1 MPTYKISSFLMNPA
15 VPYLRTK
22 KTKGLSAN
30 WMKTLLQLLLQQIKR
45 SLLNT

>member
-1 MPTYKISSFLMNPA
+1 MNQA

>member
-1 MPTYKISSFLMNPA
+1 MNPA
-15 VPYLRTK
+15 VPDLRTK
-22 KTKGLSAN
+22 ITKGLSAN